1 MLDDVVAQLGLNGRA
16 LIASESVSHTLRA
29 NTAEAAQ
36 RGAFGVPRSE
46 STLRLNWHRV
56 QWNLRIKDTWGPE
69 QVSFI
74 QRCPLFGG

>member
-16 LIASESVSHTLRA
+16 LIASESMSHTLRA

-46 STLRLNWHRV
+46 CALRL
-56 QWNLRIKDTWGPE
+56 IGTE
-69 QVSFI
+69 
-74 QRCPLFGG
+74 